1 MLESILNF
9 REVDKSPYLTFIW
22 ALLITTV
29 GILLSTQLFY
39 KVTIS
44 GVSFNLTGMFA
55 VIFTIL
61 PSVYFLTKVI
71 NKEERMEEEAVER
84 HYEQKFFKRHEKDI
98 LMFLFYF
105 LGVTAAFSIW
115 SLILPGDFF
124 QVQLVKI
131 NEIRAAMSGQVTGDV
146 TGKIVKG
153 NFGSFMAV
161 FSNNIEV
168 MIFSFIF
175 CLLFGAGAVFII
187 VWNASILGTCIGGL
201 SKSFF
206 ELPIVSLTFLP
217 HGIPEVVGYLCAGLA
232 GGLLS
237 AAILRCRSSK
247 VLEIIFFDSLKII
260 VMGVLF
266 ILVAAGIEV
275 YF

>member
-39 KVTIS
+39 KTTIN
-44 GVSFNLTGMFA
+44 GVAFNLTGMFA

-61 PSVYFLTKVI
+61 PSVYFLTRVI
-71 NKEERMEEEAVER
+71 NKEEKMEEEALEK
-84 HYEQKFFKRHEKDI
+84 HYKQDFFKRHEKDI

-105 LGVTAAFSIW
+105 LGVTVAFSIW
-115 SLILPGDFF
+115 SLILPTDFF

-131 NEIRAAMSGQVTGDV
+131 NEIRAAMSGQVTG
-146 TGKIVKG
+146 KIVKG
-153 NFGSFMAV
+153 SFDSFMAV

-175 CLLFGAGAVFII
+175 SLLYGAGAVFII
-187 VWNASILGTCIGGL
+187 VWNASILGTCIGEL
-201 SKSFF
+201 SKSIFDV
-206 ELPIVSLTFLP
+206 PIVSLSFLP

-237 AAILRCRSSK
+237 AAVLRCRSSK
-247 VLEIIFFDSLKII
+247 VLEIIFIDSIKI
-260 VMGVLF
+260 VLIGICF
-266 ILVAAGIEV
+266 ILLGAGIEV

>member
-44 GVSFNLTGMFA
+44 GVAFNLTGMFA

-71 NKEERMEEEAVER
+71 NKEEKMEEEALEK
-84 HYEQKFFKRHEKDI
+84 HYKQEFFKRHEKDI

-105 LGVTAAFSIW
+105 LGVTVAFSIW
-115 SLILPGDFF
+115 SLILPTDFF

-131 NEIRAAMSGQVTGDV
+131 N
-146 TGKIVKG
+146 
-153 NFGSFMAV
+153 
-161 FSNNIEV
+161 
-168 MIFSFIF
+168 
-175 CLLFGAGAVFII
+175 
-187 VWNASILGTCIGGL
+187 
-201 SKSFF
+201 
-206 ELPIVSLTFLP
+206 
-217 HGIPEVVGYLCAGLA
+217 
-232 GGLLS
+232 
-237 AAILRCRSSK
+237 
-247 VLEIIFFDSLKII
+247 
-260 VMGVLF
+260 
-266 ILVAAGIEV
+266 
-275 YF
+275 